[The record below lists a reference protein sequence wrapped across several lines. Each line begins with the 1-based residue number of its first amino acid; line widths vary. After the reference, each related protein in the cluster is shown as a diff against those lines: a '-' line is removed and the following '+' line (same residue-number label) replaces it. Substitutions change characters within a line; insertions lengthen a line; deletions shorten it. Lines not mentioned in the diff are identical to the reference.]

1 MQPVADGLF
10 IAVIISL
17 DSIIYKKESNASEI
31 MLLILAALVIVCCC
45 VNNRKKIK
53 KFFLL
58 LRDVERPSTCMH
70 PLVIWLLYNSACH
83 VKSFI
88 LIAVYVY
95 DRSYLNC
102 TFGALDNLSTF
113 TSYSPATD
121 GTLMPQLAM
130 KLQFFW
136 VFASFLLSSS
146 DLNTNK
152 QCLFQRL
159 SRVKNGYEE

>member
-95 DRSYLNC
+95 DHSYLNC
-102 TFGALDNLSTF
+102 RGERGSLRRVFSKSHNFTCISLRSTK
-113 TSYSPATD
+113 THPKQVH
-121 GTLMPQLAM
+121 LLC
-130 KLQFFW
+130 LQTQHIYLYAAYNIKMW
-136 VFASFLLSSS
+136 
-146 DLNTNK
+146 
-152 QCLFQRL
+152 
-159 SRVKNGYEE
+159 